1 MTKTDP
7 TKISQHYTSQAK
19 LYNTSPKSTMKDQFI
34 RSLEVSKLRE
44 TLTKLSGKNTRILEV
59 GCGNGYTVSKLSKKL
74 ESNFVCIDANKEM
87 IQLAKKRRLKKI
99 VFRKQSILES
109 TFRSG
114 TFDIVFTQRCL
125 INLTSWKSQK
135 IALNQIHRLLKKD
148 GFLVLLEAFDDG
160 LKDLNQARR
169 MIGLEKISPPWHNL
183 HLNKSKLRDFIQKK
197 FVNGDSKS
205 KQLTYDNF
213 LSSYYF
219 GSRVLYPGLLEKKS
233 QIKYN
238 NKFVE
243 FFSLM
248 PPLGNYSPLQLLIL
262 KKR

>member
-7 TKISQHYTSQAK
+7 KKISEHYTSQAK
-19 LYNTSPKSTMKDQFI
+19 LYNISPKSTMKDQFI
-34 RSLEVSKLRE
+34 RALEVSKLRE
-44 TLTKLSGKNTRILEV
+44 TLTKLSNKNTKVLEV

-74 ESNFVCIDANKEM
+74 ECNFVCIDANKEM
-87 IQLAKKRRLKKI
+87 IQLASKRKLKKI
-99 VFRKQSILES
+99 VFSKQSILEP

-160 LKDLNQARR
+160 LKELNQARR
-169 MIGLEKISPPWHNL
+169 IIGLEKISPAWHNL
-183 HLNKSKLRDFIQKK
+183 HLNKSKLHDFIQKK

-219 GSRVLYPGLLEKKS
+219 GSRILYPGLLEKKS
-233 QIKYN
+233 RIKYN

-248 PPLGNYSPLQLLIL
+248 PPLGNYSPLQLIIL